1 MEGYSTQNL
10 FARELAAALEQH
22 GATLEDLQRAPLR
35 VHRITIK
42 RLRNALAGR
51 VPPKSPKLSMLSPE
65 TLRDVIEEY
74 ELTGVEVARL
84 KAAILANA
92 VGLKLLDRC
101 QPDRV
106 LEAVEH
112 IFQVLVE
119 VLQEG
124 DVRAQELL
132 LVVQKGSAGLTD
144 DELEELFEPVAMRYD
159 QATLALNMSYEF
171 GQTAD
176 RVASARQ
183 AQLLFQEA
191 LAELSAFPTDLRQT
205 EYWQLYHTGSRAGL
219 AQAIELIQA
228 HDDDTLLG

>member
-1 MEGYSTQNL
+1 MESYSTQNL

-51 VPPKSPKLSMLSPE
+51 VPPKASKLSMLSPE
-65 TLRDVIEEY
+65 TLHDVIEEY
-74 ELTGVEVARL
+74 ELTGAEQARL

-106 LEAVEH
+106 LQAAEH
-112 IFQVLVE
+112 IFQILVE

-132 LVVQKGSAGLTD
+132 LVVQKGSTGLTD
-144 DELEELFEPVAMRYD
+144 DELEEVFEPVAVRYD

-171 GQTAD
+171 GQAAD

-205 EYWQLYHTGSRAGL
+205 EHW
-219 AQAIELIQA
+219 
-228 HDDDTLLG
+228 